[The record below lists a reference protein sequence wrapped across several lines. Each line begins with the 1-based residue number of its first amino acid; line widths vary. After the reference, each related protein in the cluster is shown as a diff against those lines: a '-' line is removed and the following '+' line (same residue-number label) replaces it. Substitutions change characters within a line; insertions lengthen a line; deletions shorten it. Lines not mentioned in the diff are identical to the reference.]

1 MIILR
6 IAVVLLIAACAPPII
21 TGAGK
26 DGITLKYDTVTK
38 SKEEIQKLA
47 EQHCAQYSLH
57 AEFAGRTGG
66 PAGLAPVYD
75 RYDCK

>member
-1 MIILR
+1 LLILR
-6 IAVVLLIAACAPPII
+6 VAAVLFVAACAPPIV

-26 DGITLKYDTVTK
+26 DSITLKYDSMTK
-38 SKEEIQKLA
+38 SQEDVQKLA
-47 EQHCAQYSLH
+47 EQHCAQYGLH

-66 PAGLAPVYD
+66 PPALAPVYD